1 MLMHEGRV
9 WRVLVAKLTLTGP
22 GMDVSG
28 SIEHEVAWDVRMTV
42 RDGYDWTKDMRA
54 CGGA

>member
-9 WRVLVAKLTLTGP
+9 WRVLVAKLTLMGP

-42 RDGYDWTKDMRA
+42 RDGYDWTKDMSA
-54 CGGA
+54 CGEV